1 MIGIDLFMGFG
12 SSGSNVAH
20 FAHLGGLATGFLL
33 LKFGDQIGIFRF
45 FEGLF
50 KKSGGSSPGSFQSK
64 STSSSGFA
72 NVYQSTSWTQKREAP
87 PQEATSAQG
96 KKVTGWYMNGEEI
109 TQARIDEILDKIT
122 KSGYENLTEEEKKI
136 LFELSQK
143 LK

>member
-1 MIGIDLFMGFG
+1 MIAINIFMGLDRTSYG
-12 SSGSNVAH
+12 VSWEG
-20 FAHLGGLATGFLL
+20 HLGGFFAGYLL
-33 LKFGDQIGIFRF
+33 FKFGDQLGIFRF
-45 FEGLF
+45 FEGFF
-50 KKSGGSSPGSFQSK
+50 KNAGGSSPGSFQSK

-72 NVYQSTSWTQKREAP
+72 NVYQATSWTQERQTP
-87 PQEATSAQG
+87 PQEAASAQG